1 MSDASA
7 VSDVDNGDP
16 ANVRA
21 CDWPVHVT
29 AGLSMAIRSALAL
42 MIIARKGKADTAPN
56 SCDFFMVISP
66 PVEFIVFFSQ
76 MLAGRYFQN

>member
-1 MSDASA
+1 
-7 VSDVDNGDP
+7 
-16 ANVRA
+16 
-21 CDWPVHVT
+21 
-29 AGLSMAIRSALAL
+29 